1 MNFVQVVAGSANGLG
16 AKQLMEERRLILSG
30 DKVFRHVDLGL
41 QRYVQSRNQLVGSSD
56 GK

>member
-1 MNFVQVVAGSANGLG
+1 MNNGQIVAGGANGLA
-16 AKQLMEERRLILSG
+16 AKQLMEDRRLILSG

-41 QRYVQSRNQLVGSSD
+41 PGYVQSRNHLVSSSD